1 VPTMPV
7 FLFKIAMIIIAV
19 RSVYV
24 LVQTHLPRKN
34 WIEVLFHL
42 AVTIAALYFLL

>member
-1 VPTMPV
+1 MPV
-7 FLFKIAMIIIAV
+7 FLFKIAMIVIVV

-34 WIEVLFHL
+34 WIDVLFHL
-42 AVTIAALYFLL
+42 AVAVAALYFLL

>member
-1 VPTMPV
+1 MPV
-7 FLFKIAMIIIAV
+7 LLFKIAMIVIAV

-34 WIEVLFHL
+34 WLEVLFHISV
-42 AVTIAALYFLL
+42 AVAALYFII